1 MSRIIKIE
9 SARHMDGESWE
20 VGKEIEFGSGKV
32 VTELKDMGAEFQES
46 IYVQFD
52 IFVNNRLYKTLIN
65 MPVKV
70 EYSLD
75 D

>member
-1 MSRIIKIE
+1 MPRIIKIE

-20 VGKEIEFGSGKV
+20 VGKEIECGSGKV
-32 VTELKDMGAEFQES
+32 VTEIKDMGAEFQES

-65 MPVKV
+65 MPVKL